1 MIAVSTPGG
10 LVDVIG
16 QSDTADEWFA
26 VDQARIDA
34 FAESSPRP
42 RARGRAPAGTG
53 RRVRHVG
60 ERQHVC
66 RFAVPHHL
74 PRAHGLRP

>member
-42 RARGRAPAGTG
+42 RARG
-53 RRVRHVG
+53 
-60 ERQHVC
+60 
-66 RFAVPHHL
+66 
-74 PRAHGLRP
+74 